1 MLLKRKP
8 TSFDFQWILISLLLG
23 GVEMQVKPLRTYYL
37 TVGLAFKLQCNRIQ
51 IQNQNQNVSVT
62 WSHNLDQ
69 KLENISGITVR
80 GDALWFLPA
89 QPFHRGNYSCLS
101 RQGKESWV
109 TVFNISV
116 ENASCPRMN
125 RENAAQS
132 TGELTCVLGHVFQL
146 DPQAHVTW
154 LKNCNP
160 LNGTDSKVLPMK
172 RSPRD
177 EGLYTCFVNFTF
189 EGQNYSAAQT
199 TKIYIVPT
207 DFVVTQPKVIF
218 PQQDKLKVTLG
229 KSYDL
234 KCKALVGKNGKEET
248 FLNWLRQVPGSSGIF
263 PHTSEPFFEGDYML
277 STLHLSEITAE
288 DFDANF
294 TCVIEHPAGTDF
306 GTVTLI
312 PDNERYFW
320 IIVGLISASAGLLI
334 LAAVGFS
341 LFKVDL
347 VLAYRGLC
355 SPVTTHTDGKSYDAY
370 ISYLHGDELGL
381 SSTMTFALQ
390 SLPAA
395 LEELYGYKL
404 FISGR
409 DELPG
414 EAVHDAVADRMN
426 RSRRLII
433 VLTSRSFESRSATQN
448 HTEPLL
454 SHSDPSVTP
463 VPSAA
468 GIWGTYEQRVGL
480 YDALVKE
487 GLKVILVQVEDG
499 VDENS
504 LPESLQYISRT
515 KGILRWRAAA
525 DGANRKFWKHLR
537 YQMPPAQRRKSAQM
551 TELRDV

>member
-8 TSFDFQWILISLLLG
+8 KSSFAFYFQWILISLLLG
-23 GVEMQVKPLRTYYL
+23 GVEMQVKPLRTYYF
-37 TVGLAFKLQCNRIQ
+37 TAGLAFKLQCNNIQ
-51 IQNQNQNVSVT
+51 TQNQNVSVT
-62 WSHNLDQ
+62 WSYNQDQ
-69 KLENISGITVR
+69 KLENISGISVKH
-80 GDALWFLPA
+80 DALWFLPA
-89 QPFHRGNYSCLS
+89 RPFHKGNYSCLS

-109 TVFNISV
+109 TVFNITV
-116 ENASCPRMN
+116 DEASCPRMN
-125 RENAAQS
+125 RENTAQ
-132 TGELTCVLGHVFQL
+132 TTRELTCMLEHIFQV

-154 LKNCNP
+154 MKNCKP
-160 LNGTDSKVLPMK
+160 LNVTNSMVLPMN
-172 RSPRD
+172 RSPD
-177 EGLYTCFVNFTF
+177 NEGLYTCFVNFTF

-218 PQQDKLKVTLG
+218 PQQEHLKVTLG
-229 KSYDL
+229 KSYNL
-234 KCKALVGKNGKEET
+234 KCKALVGKNGKDET
-248 FLNWLRQVPGSSGIF
+248 FLYWLRQIPGSSVEL
-263 PHTSEPFFEGDYML
+263 PNTSGPFFEEDYML
-277 STLHLSEITAE
+277 STLHLSDITAK
-288 DFDANF
+288 DINANF
-294 TCVIEHPAGTDF
+294 TCVIEHPAGNDF

-312 PDNERYFW
+312 PDNEQYVW
-320 IIVGLISASAGLLI
+320 VIVGLIAISAGLII
-334 LAAVGFS
+334 LSAVGFY

-355 SPVTTHTDGKSYDAY
+355 SPITTHTDGKSYDAY

-390 SLPAA
+390 SLPAV

-433 VLTSRSFESRSATQN
+433 VLTSRSFESRSAT
-448 HTEPLL
+448 EPLL

-463 VPSAA
+463 IPSASR
-468 GIWGTYEQRVGL
+468 IWGTYEQRVGL

-504 LPESLQYISRT
+504 LPESLQYIRRT
-515 KGILRWRAAA
+515 KGILKWRSDS

-537 YQMPPAQRRKSAQM
+537 YQMPPAQRRKSKQM
-551 TELRDV
+551 TELKDV